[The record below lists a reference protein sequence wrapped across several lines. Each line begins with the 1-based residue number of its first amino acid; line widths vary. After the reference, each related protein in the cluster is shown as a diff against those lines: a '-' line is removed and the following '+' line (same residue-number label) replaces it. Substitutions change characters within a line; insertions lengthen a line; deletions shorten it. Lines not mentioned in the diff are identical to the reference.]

1 MKLASIVLAA
11 GKGTRMKS
19 NLPKV
24 LHQVCGRPMVHYA
37 INAAQM
43 SGAEKT
49 VLVVGHGA
57 EEVQKYLG
65 ECVVYALQ
73 GEQLGTGHAV
83 QSALPAISE
92 DYDTILVT
100 YGDMPLLTAGTLQKL
115 LQTQTNNSGPVSMV
129 TMISEDPKGFGRII
143 RGMDGSVV
151 AIVEE
156 VQCSPEQLAIQELN
170 VGAYCFDAKW
180 LWQALQRL
188 PLSPKGEYYLTD
200 VIGIAVQD
208 GLRVDALTVT
218 DNQEALGINTRVHLA
233 EAETVMRQRIL
244 ENLMLE
250 GVTVIDPASTYVE
263 ASVKIGMDT
272 ILQPNTFLRGDTVI
286 GENCVIGP
294 NTIITNCQVGN
305 HCVILAVVMEKAIV
319 EDGVDMGPF
328 ARLRKGAHLG
338 PGVHMGNFGEVKDS
352 YLGAG
357 TKMGHFSYIGN
368 ATIGKDVNIGAG
380 TITCNYDGE
389 KKHPTVIGDR
399 VFIGSD
405 TMLVAP
411 LTIEADAK
419 TGAGA
424 VVTHNVAAGEVVVG
438 VPAKPIRKSKT
449 SE

>member
-19 NLPKV
+19 NLPKA
-24 LHQVCGRPMVHYA
+24 LHQVCGKPMVHYA
-37 INAAQM
+37 INAAKM

-49 VLVVGHGA
+49 VLVIGHGA

-65 ECVVYALQ
+65 ERVVYALQ
-73 GEQLGTGHAV
+73 QEQLGTGHAV
-83 QSALPAISE
+83 QSALPAISS

-100 YGDMPLLTAGTLQKL
+100 YGDMPLLTEQTLQKL
-115 LQTQTNNSGPVSMV
+115 IQTQVKNSGPLSLV
-129 TMISEDPKGFGRII
+129 TMLSKDPKGFGRIM

-156 VQCSPEQLAIQELN
+156 VQCTPDQLSIQELN
-170 VGAYCFDAKW
+170 VGAYCFEAEW

-200 VIGIAVQD
+200 VVGIAVQD

-244 ENLMLE
+244 EHWMLE

-263 ASVKIGMDT
+263 ASIKIGMDT

-286 GENCVIGP
+286 GEGCVIGP
-294 NTIITNCQVGN
+294 NTIITDCQVGN
-305 HCVILAVVMEKAIV
+305 RCVILAVVMEKAIV

-389 KKHPTVIGDR
+389 KKHPTIIGDR

-411 LTIEADAK
+411 LTIEDDAK

-424 VVTHNVAAGEVVVG
+424 VVTHDVAAGEVVVG
-438 VPAKPIRKSKT
+438 VPARPIRKSKT

>member
-11 GKGTRMKS
+11 GRGTRMKS
-19 NLPKV
+19 SLPKV
-24 LHQVCGRPMVHYA
+24 LHQVCGRPMIHYA
-37 INAAQM
+37 INAAKM

-57 EEVQKYLG
+57 EEMQNYLG
-65 ECVVYALQ
+65 ERVIYALQ
-73 GEQLGTGHAV
+73 QEQLGTGHAV

-100 YGDMPLLTAGTLQKL
+100 YGDMPLLTEGTLQKL
-115 LQTQTNNSGPVSMV
+115 LQTQAKNSGPLSMV
-129 TMISEDPKGFGRII
+129 TMISEDPKGFGRIM

-156 VQCSPEQLAIQELN
+156 VECTPEQLSIQELN

-180 LWQALQRL
+180 LWQALKRL

-233 EAETVMRQRIL
+233 EAESVMRQRIL

-263 ASVKIGMDT
+263 SSVRIGMDT

-294 NTIITNCQVGN
+294 NTIITDCQVGN
-305 HCVILAVVMEKAIV
+305 RCVILAAVMDKAIV
-319 EDGVDMGPF
+319 ENGVDMGPF

-411 LTIEADAK
+411 LTIEEDAK

-438 VPAKPIRKSKT
+438 VPAKPIRKSKA

>member
-1 MKLASIVLAA
+1 
-11 GKGTRMKS
+11 
-19 NLPKV
+19 
-24 LHQVCGRPMVHYA
+24 
-37 INAAQM
+37 
-43 SGAEKT
+43 
-49 VLVVGHGA
+49 
-57 EEVQKYLG
+57 
-65 ECVVYALQ
+65 
-73 GEQLGTGHAV
+73 
-83 QSALPAISE
+83 
-92 DYDTILVT
+92 
-100 YGDMPLLTAGTLQKL
+100 
-115 LQTQTNNSGPVSMV
+115 MV
-129 TMISEDPKGFGRII
+129 TMISEDPKGFGRVM

-156 VQCSPEQLAIQELN
+156 VQCTPEQLSIQELN

-180 LWQALQRL
+180 LWQALNRL

-200 VIGIAVQD
+200 VVGIAVQD

-233 EAETVMRQRIL
+233 DAETVMRQRIL
-244 ENLMLE
+244 EKLMLE
-250 GVTVIDPASTYVE
+250 GVTVIDPTSTYVE

-294 NTIITNCQVGN
+294 NSIITDCQVGN

-352 YLGAG
+352 YLGEG

-389 KKHPTVIGDR
+389 KKHLTIIGDR

-411 LTIEADAK
+411 LTIEEDAK
-419 TGAGA
+419 TGAGD
-424 VVTHNVAAGEVVVG
+424 VVTHDVAAGEVVVG

>member
-65 ECVVYALQ
+65 ERVVYALQ

-100 YGDMPLLTAGTLQKL
+100 YGDMPLLTADTLQKL
-115 LQTQTNNSGPVSMV
+115 LQTQANNSGPVSMV

-233 EAETVMRQRIL
+233 EAESVMRQRIL

-286 GENCVIGP
+286 GDNCVIGP
-294 NTIITNCQVGN
+294 NTIITDCQVGN
-305 HCVILAVVMEKAIV
+305 HCVILAVVMEKAVV

>member
-24 LHQVCGRPMVHYA
+24 LHQVCGKPMVYYA
-37 INAAQM
+37 INAAKM
-43 SGAEKT
+43 SGAERT
-49 VLVVGHGA
+49 VLVIGHGA
-57 EEVQKYLG
+57 EEVQKCLG
-65 ECVVYALQ
+65 DGVVYALQ
-73 GEQLGTGHAV
+73 NEQLGTGHAV

-100 YGDMPLLTAGTLQKL
+100 YGDMPLLTEGTLQKL
-115 LQTQTNNSGPVSMV
+115 LQTQAKNSGPLSMV

-156 VQCSPEQLAIQELN
+156 VQCTPEQLSIQELN
-170 VGAYCFDAKW
+170 VGVYCFDAKW
-180 LWQALQRL
+180 LWQALKRL

-200 VIGIAVQD
+200 VVGIAVQD

-218 DNQEALGINTRVHLA
+218 DNLEALGINTRVHLA

-244 ENLMLE
+244 EKLMLE

-272 ILQPNTFLRGDTVI
+272 ILQPNTFLRGDSTI
-286 GENCVIGP
+286 GEGCVIGP
-294 NTIITNCQVGN
+294 NTIITDSQVGN
-305 HCVILAVVMEKAIV
+305 RCVILAVVMEKAIV

-411 LTIEADAK
+411 LTIEEDAK

-424 VVTHNVAAGEVVVG
+424 VVTHDVAAGEVVVG
-438 VPAKPIRKSKT
+438 VPAKPIRKSKV